1 MSDRQSIHETSV
13 VADMNQP
20 LIAVLVEQNGKDVVR
35 YFVDEAQADAVLGQD
50 GTKQPIKLA
59 GIWNDLDGEA
69 MLADLERMRHAS
81 KPTPPLISL

>member
-1 MSDRQSIHETSV
+1 MSDRQSIQETSV
-13 VADMNQP
+13 VADINQP

-50 GTKQPIKLA
+50 GTKQPSKLA
-59 GIWNDLDGEA
+59 GIWKDLDGEA
-69 MLADLERMRHAS
+69 MLTDLERMRHES